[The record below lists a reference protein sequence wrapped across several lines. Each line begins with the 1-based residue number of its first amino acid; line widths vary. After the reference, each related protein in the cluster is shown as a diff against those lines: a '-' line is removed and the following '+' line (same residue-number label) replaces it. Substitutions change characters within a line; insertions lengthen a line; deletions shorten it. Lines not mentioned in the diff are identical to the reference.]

1 MNCQVF
7 RNKQT
12 NEIEE
17 VLAPNGQ
24 ESILFKDLLA
34 EYKDKEVALQKWAT
48 TYTPSFKASY
58 NGNYDVNG
66 EMQLE
71 AFFSPKSLSS
81 TETKDLSTKIQE
93 LDTPFPG
100 LSHLQV
106 SQAISMLVN
115 HVSTE
120 ALEGKVNLE
129 ESFNKLAG
137 ELTKNLQSYRSIDLT
152 KVPTKAKSIEALI
165 ANYEATLENFEELAS
180 FATKILSEDDKFK
193 LDIEE
198 VTDDK
203 GEVYDI
209 AVYEIDPKSGITPT
223 MKRVLGGFTKN
234 KVNYLNKPE
243 FVSFEEAFNTIAA
256 IVADKQHNM
265 EEVIKALEQHTEAR
279 PWLTQAIKRLKSLD
293 KQLQNQFLSRM
304 VMSKLDM
311 KYVTLVQDG
320 DAIKLNVINTNRNDI
335 GTVIHGNWMQNIK
348 TTSIMRPFEG
358 TYKVRKDTFQDIKA
372 IYDKKE
378 HTIDDFNTIMLTL
391 GVNLSPLTLEKI
403 AQFGVDGKSLEKLFS
418 EREGLVNILMTELSG
433 MISADKTLATVN
445 PLSQGI
451 VSKLAYFEARFNTAS
466 YLTPNTFRSEEK
478 QLYGYTMHCMLTDRV
493 KNLLNGKMVSDLQD
507 ASFTKHSYYLSLLDQ
522 NNTTQTAINFR
533 NRFKVFDSDLKAFE
547 VNMPGNKQKAEGFTS
562 LAEAEHELT
571 KIAYFLDN
579 NSKVKDGIRT
589 AKYILPTMSDKTR
602 VMGMEGL
609 AFDLTGKDLPELVY
623 DRVVYP
629 EIDRI
634 LTHSAKDIKSYN
646 DGARLIMFLP
656 ELNSVEIN
664 DDGVTV
670 FEYLNEMKNIAQT
683 DSGKELLKEKLLPKI
698 QEYID
703 ALVEEKIA
711 TFKRLN
717 ITDKIPKKKG
727 FVQDYVI
734 NNLINITEAYQLFIG
749 DPAMFYKTDIAKRV
763 KDWNIMKYD
772 TLPKEEKVK
781 ISEETF
787 INVGKRLAMQI
798 APGTKLADSE
808 KNHYYQIM
816 LEDRNSK
823 SLVYDYLVAIMGEEN
838 ASAYGENSK
847 GKGQIEGTD
856 AQEFVTW
863 QEHLYVLEKL
873 GEIEPFTNLEGE
885 EVTQEDIAEARKI
898 CESTKTF
905 EQLNDSQV
913 KLLTKLVQVMK
924 PVYTGQ
930 VLKDGVM
937 QVVYIKSSAIALIP
951 QLTQGLEID
960 KLRLSMENFQSKY
973 LTTQNGLQ
981 NTVRASFGTANK
993 VGAVL
998 NPVSMWNKDGSIKE
1012 MSMEEMEKAAIQLP
1026 RDNFRI
1032 QQSNPFKSGKKKK
1045 QDSVTIGSQERK
1057 LLFVNLLKLSNFEFQ
1072 GKKYKGAE
1080 LAAKYNQLYDDL
1092 FKINLN
1098 SLYEELGIDP
1108 TSDVPI
1114 SKQVSV
1120 ETLGSLLQKEAE
1132 ERNYPIGD
1140 IRGLQIKDGKFV
1152 MPLWLH
1158 SSSDKYESLLNSIV
1172 SNRVIGIKLPG
1183 YSYVLGTEEG
1193 FKDKK
1198 IVEFDKVDESL
1209 KSKIVFTDSWEGELK
1224 PARFVLKSTG
1234 ETITKSI
1241 DSYNPNEIELKPAQ
1255 VIAPMKFRDAKG
1267 NLLNLLEK
1275 DSSGNY
1281 IYVKDTARGF
1291 RLDTTKFDKETLRLF
1306 GFRIPTSGLMSMAT
1320 IEIVGFTP
1328 LNSGDTLIAPRDFT
1342 KQMGSD
1348 FDVDK
1353 IVGYMYNT
1361 KLVDGKLIKD
1371 NSTEEKKL
1379 QNDIIE
1385 LHHTVLSHKSDYVQT
1400 QIHRPLSFDF
1410 AAEVATIIDDKRRG
1424 ESKGM
1429 FTPLSTEYQKI
1440 KMMSGSSGKAG
1451 TGVYS
1456 LDVVFHANTQSLNAL
1471 GTPISLVSKE
1481 AGNYSL
1487 TIAGVKGHKNF
1498 GEEMTV
1504 TPSQVDIAIDYL
1516 KSIEQPT
1523 EVDKKFMELMVI
1535 SQDSSSITQFKQ
1547 QYPGV
1552 IEEGLSDYRFI
1563 SDVLAEAQNYS
1574 VDNEK
1579 EQIMGRINDNSITFN
1594 ARKPL
1599 NMLGIDK
1606 SFTKVNTGKESKRMS
1621 IVNLFMT
1628 QTVLI
1633 DRVTPMM
1640 NSKNSTL
1647 ATYDSSPLN
1656 SVAVE
1661 IMAELSKYKINPA
1674 LSPDDLIDGWHS
1686 ELVASMSAQE
1696 MYDMIG
1702 LEFGAMSPRQLLLQK
1717 AILAKYIE
1725 LDAIGTQINSIQTSI
1740 NTDSKK
1746 LGKSLFE
1753 NIATLEKVLKLP
1765 SKTVVVDAEKYIFT
1779 NAEKLI
1785 GEFRITPFEG
1795 ATQITKGVYVKPT
1808 TVNGFATIYGL
1819 VTAVQMYEEV
1829 FPYTSK
1835 QFNDVANI
1843 LGLVLGK
1850 EETTTKLRQSLLKT
1864 LKSYAYANSTTQNL
1878 DKSVDETRAELFI
1891 DTDTNMSL
1899 AKFIKQAK
1907 EVYPKLD
1914 RYAVINSLKLEVE
1927 SNGQPSI
1934 LKWNN
1939 SVQVEFEDQFYLSFL
1954 AMLTDT
1960 TPIGLYNGKEM
1971 TIQSLAQNMITYS
1984 YLEGGIQLATQ
1995 FIRHIPVEYLETF
2008 GITNK
2013 LNNFNVNS
2021 PEAYGIDTT
2030 RMKDES
2036 YIPDIIR
2043 QHVQHNPRQLPQ
2055 LPQDFNDSEFIIA
2068 GEVKSA
2074 IKSTPPFVIIFNPK
2088 NAVKGIRNS
2097 GITIFELT
2105 DSGYIPIPTLG
2116 VSNFNE
2122 FNMDKKGETQKSLVH
2137 KAPEKVEVK
2146 PKIESKSV
2154 KKGIKYTYNLDQGSS
2169 REVLKVIN
2177 NTLGNLFL
2185 ETEMDFK
2192 LEIVKGYEY
2201 EAVYSNGVIKLSEG
2215 FLKDI
2220 EAGVKPYS
2228 YFERIMLEEFSHG
2241 LVREAIKNPTPKG
2254 QDLIKSITRYYNRA
2268 RVKIAEKFGQERL
2281 DALEARFKPG
2291 NSPTGITDEERSYI
2305 YGGINMIEFT
2315 GHLLTNSDFQNML
2328 NEVVFEVD
2336 SQPQTFWSKIKE
2348 LLTNLLL
2355 DFINAPNLKE
2365 NSLTTMAVAD
2375 ILELIGENR
2384 QSSIKT
2390 GRMFNITPIQAADKK
2405 AIAKASIATQ
2415 YIGFGEGIEGSS
2427 TEAYRKQA
2435 GKYANTGNYN
2445 SDDIIFVSIG
2455 GKRGALEVRKA
2466 QQDKTIK
2473 EAIKAIEAGA
2483 TLLTDNKAYVDSSDY
2498 NEGEKR
2504 LAKNLEAKGYKYS
2517 EKVVDGQLLG
2527 FWRKETFVEVSET
2540 QIAKQIYKKLGE
2552 KTQSRNVIIKPW
2564 GDLKDATKAITS
2576 EGVISTRIKNS
2587 NEHFGNPFSHDPAGK
2602 AQGLIKTETVQEAV
2616 EAYTQWILQDE
2627 DMSSPFYKK
2636 YLSNMNGD
2644 DYDFL
2649 LQRRDWIREQ
2659 LESKKLVN
2667 KPILY
2672 YKELGEPS
2680 HATALDYLINSESWN
2695 TSVEKPITKESK
2707 VGTSVSGGL
2716 EIGQLNSKTKVTQ
2729 INVDTL
2735 GEVTVSLIEGN
2746 SSDWKD
2752 NHLEFKTTPNPDKFQ
2767 LVGMGMRIL
2776 ERKDLEER
2784 FGKDVIDKILAFR
2797 ARVNSLQVSSTKEG
2811 KPNVVTNLKSR
2822 VYKLPNGKTI
2832 IFNDQQWEGL
2842 QKIESFLGDKSKQTF
2857 TLSGYAGCL
2866 ALGTKVLMYD
2876 GTFKEV
2882 QDVVVGDRLM
2892 GIDSTPRNVL
2902 ELKRGVEQM
2911 YWIRQNKGIDYRVN
2925 ESHILSLR
2933 ERKTARFSRYTENG
2947 IRKID
2952 KTKQL
2957 RPLEYVTTNIEVRD
2971 YLKLDNS
2978 KVKNLKGYKS
2988 STIQYPEQ
2996 ECLIDPYYLGLWL
3009 GDGHTESIFN
3019 ITNAD
3024 EVLIN
3029 YLKNL
3034 GVRSNN
3040 GLTYTIED
3048 RTLKDKFKKLY
3059 NLTNAHH
3066 LGNKYIPS
3074 SYLINSVENR
3084 LKLLAG
3090 IIDSDG
3096 SYSKIDKYYEVTFKS
3111 KQLADDLVYLTR
3123 SLGFYTS
3130 ITYKEA
3136 KCTNCKEGFYPV
3148 YRVLFV
3154 PELEI
3159 PVLLDRKRYEGKS
3172 NFKNRLHTGITVEKD
3187 IVDNYYGFVLD
3198 GDHLFMLEDFTVTHN
3213 TGKSTLI
3220 KKILDNY
3227 RGSVVVSAPTHA
3239 AVEVITETS
3248 EKTGVTLQSLLGLK
3262 PGFELDNYSAA
3273 NPQFARSG
3281 GGTMKNYKLVVI
3293 DESSMINSELFD
3305 LIMSDAEKAGTKII
3319 FMGDNEQFPPVGE
3332 EDSRVFSETDELHQ
3346 LTHVERT
3353 KDSNPLMLIFD
3364 AIRSNTK
3371 SKFDNFKHETNL
3383 NKEGEGVEFT
3393 DRGTTFQER
3402 IFSWFRSPEFEK
3414 NTNYAKVIAWT
3425 NQEVETW
3432 NNIIRGELIDSEEV
3446 VAVGD
3451 FLMSYRTIQEG
3462 KEALLKNSK
3471 GYKVTKV
3478 VPRSKTY
3485 KHQNEVVTLKGF
3497 DTTFKSGDTVF
3508 IVDHQ
3513 DKETNDIYKKIM
3525 YDNTVYSKT
3534 FKNWNTY
3541 YDFANVFLSLQK
3553 YTIKGETI
3561 PRTFDYGYAVTGHK
3575 SQGSSY
3581 NKVGILEDN
3590 IDKNP
3595 KNRER
3600 NRGKYVA
3607 FSRAKEN
3614 VISLSSK
3621 EGQAIQREKI
3631 YDERIEDEDIDMSQY
3646 DDSQNRPIEDL
3657 FASPKDFKVDE
3668 FKSTLSEADRKLFN
3682 RLKREGVI
3690 KTKCK

>member
-48 TYTPSFKASY
+48 TYTPSFKADY

-66 EMQLE
+66 EVQITEEVRNSLMTDVVSVEVMLLNIDELVEGINYLGYVLDSEELQRDTILKKYPEYKELE
-71 AFFSPKSLSS
+71 DKMFLISDKLSELEEKDEDAADKMYNKEYLPAEKLVEEKYAEVLKKELAYTTQEIKNYNQEIKDTFTSFVGDKIEDINSLIDLIKSQDTDNIELAKQIILGLMGDSYSPKTMSE

-93 LDTPFPG
+93 LDTSFPG

-106 SQAISMLVN
+106 GQAISMLVN
-115 HVSTE
+115 EVSSKAIDKE
-120 ALEGKVNLE
+120 GLLEKLILKNNWKSKSREEVYSLLNESLSYSNVVEGEEGYYGLIKNSKEWILLDKTRGGELSMLYSQPFKGANSRISNVSVPILLGKVDIEIALQE
-129 ESFNKLAG
+129 LANDFTDY
-137 ELTKNLQSYRSIDLT
+137 LVALKAIDLE
-152 KVPTKAKSIEALI
+152 KVPKKAKSIVALI
-165 ANYEATLENFEELAS
+165 ANYENTLSNFEELAA
-180 FATKILSEDDKFK
+180 FATKVLSEDDKFK

-223 MKRVLGGFTKN
+223 MKRVLGGFTKD
-234 KVNYLNKPE
+234 KVNYLGKPE
-243 FVSFEEAFNTIAA
+243 YVSFEEAFNTIAA

-265 EEVIKALEQHTEAR
+265 EEVLKSLEQHTEAR
-279 PWLTQAIKRLKSLD
+279 PWLSQAIKRLKSLD

-320 DAIKLNVINTNRNDI
+320 DVIKLNVINTNRNDI

-348 TTSIMRPFEG
+348 TTSIMRAFEG
-358 TYKVRKDTFQDIKA
+358 TYKVRKDTFQELKE
-372 IYDKKE
+372 IYDKEE

-403 AQFGVDGKSLEKLFS
+403 AQYGVDGKPLEKLFT

-433 MISADKTLATVN
+433 MISADKTLADVN

-451 VSKLAYFEARFNTAS
+451 VSKLAYFEARFNTSS

-493 KNLLNGKMVSDLQD
+493 KNLLNGKMVSDLQS
-507 ASFTKHSYYLSLLDQ
+507 ASFTKHSYYLSLLDSS
-522 NNTTQTAINFR
+522 NKTQTAINFR

-571 KIAYFLDN
+571 KIAYFMDN
-579 NSKVKDGIRT
+579 NSKVKDGMRT

-609 AFDLTGKDLPELVY
+609 AFDLTGKNIPELVY

-664 DDGVTV
+664 EDGVTV

-683 DSGKELLKEKLLPKI
+683 DAGKELIKEKLLPKI

-703 ALVEEKIA
+703 ALIAEKIS
-711 TFKRLN
+711 TFKRLE
-717 ITDKIPKKKG
+717 ITDKIPKQKR
-727 FVQDYVI
+727 FVEEYVI

-749 DPAMFYKTDIAKRV
+749 DPAMFYKTTV
-763 KDWNIMKYD
+763 LKDIMKYD
-772 TLPKEEKVK
+772 TLSKEDKVK
-781 ISEETF
+781 IAEETF

-816 LEDRNSK
+816 LKDRKSK
-823 SLVYDYLVAIMGEEN
+823 SLVHDYLVTIMGEEN
-838 ASAYGENSK
+838 AKAYGVNEK
-847 GKGQIEGTD
+847 GEEQIEGTD

-885 EVTQEDIAEARKI
+885 EVTPEDIAEARKI

-960 KLRLSMENFQSKY
+960 KLRLSMESFQSKY

-1012 MSMEEMEKAAIQLP
+1012 MSMEDMEKAAIQLP

-1072 GKKYKGAE
+1072 GTKYKGAD
-1080 LAAKYNQLYDDL
+1080 LAKKYNDLYDNL
-1092 FKINLN
+1092 FKINLS

-1108 TSDVPI
+1108 TSNVPI

-1120 ETLGSLLQKEAE
+1120 ETLGKLLQKEAE

-1291 RLDTTKFDKETLRLF
+1291 RLNTGVFDKDTLRLF

-1328 LNSGDTLIAPRDFT
+1328 LETGDTLIAPRDFT

-1353 IVGYMYNT
+1353 IVAYMYNT
-1361 KLVDGKLIKD
+1361 IFKDGKLFRD
-1371 NSTEEKKL
+1371 DSTEEKKL

-1410 AAEVATIIDDKRRG
+1410 AAEVASAIDDKRRG

-1440 KMMSGSSGKAG
+1440 KMMSGSSGKSG
-1451 TGVYS
+1451 VGVYS
-1456 LDVVFHANTQSLNAL
+1456 LDVVFHANTQALNAL

-1481 AGNYSL
+1481 AGSYGL

-1535 SQDSSSITQFKQ
+1535 SKDSSSITQFKE

-1552 IEEGLSDYRFI
+1552 IEEGLADYRFI

-1628 QTVLI
+1628 QTVLM

-1661 IMAELSKYKINPA
+1661 IMNELDKYKVSSD
-1674 LSPDDLIDGWHS
+1674 LSSSD
-1686 ELVASMSAQE
+1686 LVASMSAQE

-1702 LEFGAMSPRQLLLQK
+1702 LEFDAMTSRQLLLQK
-1717 AILAKYIE
+1717 AILSKYIE

-1765 SKTVVVDAEKYIFT
+1765 SKTVVVDAEKFTFT

-1785 GEFRITPFEG
+1785 GEFRTTPFEG
-1795 ATQITKGVYVKPT
+1795 ATQIVKGVYVKPT

-1819 VTAVQMYEEV
+1819 VTAIQMYEEV

-1835 QFNDVANI
+1835 QFNEVANT
-1843 LGLVLGK
+1843 LGNVLGK

-1864 LKSYAYANSTTQNL
+1864 LKSYAYANSSTQNL
-1878 DKSVDETRAELFI
+1878 DKSIDETRAELFI
-1891 DTDTNMSL
+1891 DVENGNMSL

-1960 TPIGLYNGKEM
+1960 TPIGIYNGKEM

-1995 FIRHIPVEYLETF
+1995 FIRHIPVEYLETY
-2008 GITNK
+2008 GITSK

-2030 RMKDES
+2030 RVKDES
-2036 YIPDIIR
+2036 YIPDIIK

-2055 LPQDFNDSEFIIA
+2055 LPQSFNEVEFIEA
-2068 GEVKSA
+2068 KEVKA
-2074 IKSTPPFVIIFNPK
+2074 VIKSTPPFVITFNPK
-2088 NAVKGIRNS
+2088 LAVKGLRNS

-2146 PKIESKSV
+2146 PKIESKAD
-2154 KKGIKYTYNLDQGSS
+2154 KKSIKYTYNLDQPSA

-2185 ETEMDFK
+2185 ETDTDFK
-2192 LEIVKGYEY
+2192 LEIVPGYDY
-2201 EAVYSNGVIKLSEG
+2201 EAVYSNGIIKLSEG

-2241 LVREAIKNPTPKG
+2241 LVREAIKNPTERG
-2254 QDLIKSITRYYNRA
+2254 TELLKSITRYYNRA
-2268 RVKIAEKFGQERL
+2268 RTKIIEKFGQETL
-2281 DALEARFKPG
+2281 DTLEARFKPG
-2291 NSPTGITDEERSYI
+2291 NSPTGITDEERSFI

-2328 NEVVFEVD
+2328 NEVTFEVD
-2336 SQPQTFWSKIKE
+2336 SQPQTFWSKIKD

-2355 DFINAPNLKE
+2355 DFINVPNLRE

-2384 QSSIKT
+2384 T
-2390 GRMFNITPIQAADKK
+2390 
-2405 AIAKASIATQ
+2405 
-2415 YIGFGEGIEGSS
+2415 
-2427 TEAYRKQA
+2427 
-2435 GKYANTGNYN
+2435 
-2445 SDDIIFVSIG
+2445 
-2455 GKRGALEVRKA
+2455 
-2466 QQDKTIK
+2466 K
-2473 EAIKAIEAGA
+2473 E
-2483 TLLTDNKAYVDSSDY
+2483 
-2498 NEGEKR
+2498 
-2504 LAKNLEAKGYKYS
+2504 
-2517 EKVVDGQLLG
+2517 
-2527 FWRKETFVEVSET
+2527 
-2540 QIAKQIYKKLGE
+2540 
-2552 KTQSRNVIIKPW
+2552 
-2564 GDLKDATKAITS
+2564 
-2576 EGVISTRIKNS
+2576 
-2587 NEHFGNPFSHDPAGK
+2587 
-2602 AQGLIKTETVQEAV
+2602 
-2616 EAYTQWILQDE
+2616 
-2627 DMSSPFYKK
+2627 
-2636 YLSNMNGD
+2636 
-2644 DYDFL
+2644 
-2649 LQRRDWIREQ
+2649 
-2659 LESKKLVN
+2659 
-2667 KPILY
+2667 
-2672 YKELGEPS
+2672 
-2680 HATALDYLINSESWN
+2680 

-2707 VGTSVSGGL
+2707 VETPV
-2716 EIGQLNSKTKVTQ
+2716 
-2729 INVDTL
+2729 IN
-2735 GEVTVSLIEGN
+2735 
-2746 SSDWKD
+2746 
-2752 NHLEFKTTPNPDKFQ
+2752 
-2767 LVGMGMRIL
+2767 
-2776 ERKDLEER
+2776 
-2784 FGKDVIDKILAFR
+2784 
-2797 ARVNSLQVSSTKEG
+2797 
-2811 KPNVVTNLKSR
+2811 TNLKSR
-2822 VYKLPNGKTI
+2822 EYKLPNGKTI
-2832 IFNDQQWEGL
+2832 VFNDQQWEGL

-2857 TLSGYAGCL
+2857 TLSGYAG
-2866 ALGTKVLMYD
+2866 
-2876 GTFKEV
+2876 
-2882 QDVVVGDRLM
+2882 
-2892 GIDSTPRNVL
+2892 
-2902 ELKRGVEQM
+2902 
-2911 YWIRQNKGIDYRVN
+2911 
-2925 ESHILSLR
+2925 
-2933 ERKTARFSRYTENG
+2933 
-2947 IRKID
+2947 
-2952 KTKQL
+2952 
-2957 RPLEYVTTNIEVRD
+2957 
-2971 YLKLDNS
+2971 
-2978 KVKNLKGYKS
+2978 
-2988 STIQYPEQ
+2988 
-2996 ECLIDPYYLGLWL
+2996 
-3009 GDGHTESIFN
+3009 
-3019 ITNAD
+3019 
-3024 EVLIN
+3024 
-3029 YLKNL
+3029 
-3034 GVRSNN
+3034 
-3040 GLTYTIED
+3040 
-3048 RTLKDKFKKLY
+3048 
-3059 NLTNAHH
+3059 
-3066 LGNKYIPS
+3066 
-3074 SYLINSVENR
+3074 
-3084 LKLLAG
+3084 
-3090 IIDSDG
+3090 
-3096 SYSKIDKYYEVTFKS
+3096 
-3111 KQLADDLVYLTR
+3111 
-3123 SLGFYTS
+3123 
-3130 ITYKEA
+3130 
-3136 KCTNCKEGFYPV
+3136 
-3148 YRVLFV
+3148 
-3154 PELEI
+3154 
-3159 PVLLDRKRYEGKS
+3159 
-3172 NFKNRLHTGITVEKD
+3172 
-3187 IVDNYYGFVLD
+3187 
-3198 GDHLFMLEDFTVTHN
+3198 

-3227 RGSVVVSAPTHA
+3227 KGSVVVSAPTHK
-3239 AVEVITETS
+3239 AVQIIGSTTE
-3248 EKTGVTLQSLLGLK
+3248 KVGVTLQSLLGLQ
-3262 PGFELDNYSAA
+3262 PNYDIAEYSAS
-3273 NPQFARSG
+3273 NPQFAQKGEKKIKYHS
-3281 GGTMKNYKLVVI
+3281 LVII
-3293 DESSMINSELFD
+3293 DEASMINEGLYDLLVSE
-3305 LIMSDAEKAGTKII
+3305 AEKAGTKII
-3319 FMGDNEQFPPVGE
+3319 FMGDIGQIPPIGE
-3332 EDSRVFSETDELHQ
+3332 EVSKAFTEVDEIHQ

-3353 KDSNPLMLIFD
+3353 SKTNPLMLIFD
-3364 AIRSNTK
+3364 AIRSNFK
-3371 SKFDNFKHETNL
+3371 SKFDNFKHETSL
-3383 NKEGEGVEFT
+3383 NQEGEGVEFT
-3393 DRGTTFQER
+3393 EKKTLFQEKMLKY
-3402 IFSWFRSPEFEK
+3402 FKSPEFEK
-3414 NTNYAKVIAWT
+3414 DNNYVKIITYTNDLA
-3425 NQEVETW
+3425 ERW
-3432 NNIIRGELIDSEEV
+3432 NNIIRGELIDSDNV
-3446 VAVGD
+3446 VAKGD
-3451 FLMSYRTIQEG
+3451 LLTGYRSILEG
-3462 KEALLKNSK
+3462 RDLLVQNSAD
-3471 GYKVTKV
+3471 YKVTKV
-3478 VPRSKTY
+3478 VPKTKVHVHNGESY
-3485 KHQNEVVTLKGF
+3485 KLKGYETSF
-3497 DTTFKSGDTVF
+3497 QSGQTVF
-3508 IVDHQ
+3508 IIDYL
-3513 DKETNDIYKKIM
+3513 DKETEKNYLKIM
-3525 YDNTVYSKT
+3525 YENTTYAKT
-3534 FKNWNTY
+3534 FRKWDNY
-3541 YDFANVFLSLQK
+3541 YAFADNFMSLQK
-3553 YTIKGETI
+3553 YKVKGETI
-3561 PRTFDYGYAVTGHK
+3561 PRTFDYGYAVTAHK
-3575 SQGSSY
+3575 SQGSTY
-3581 NKVGILEDN
+3581 NKVGIIEDDMDGN
-3590 IDKNP
+3590 K
-3595 KNRER
+3595 KTKER
-3600 NRGKYVA
+3600 NQIKYVA

-3631 YDERIEDEDIDMSQY
+3631 YDEAIEEDENIPDYNEKDMS
-3646 DDSQNRPIEDL
+3646 DIKDL
-3657 FASPKDFKVDE
+3657 FSPKDFKVDE